1 MKKFLA
7 VSVALIAF
15 AGAALAYAAP
25 PIEAVSVQILQSIEA
40 TEAIPWLIVLSGAAI
55 AATIRS

>member
-40 TEAIPWLIVLSGAAI
+40 TEAIPL
-55 AATIRS
+55 RS